1 MGLPGSGKS
10 GIVDLLLRLNA
21 QHLGVVSIDKKDIR
35 TIDYEYYYKIVSSID
50 KEDKFLNISIKDNL
64 KIVNDD
70 FELIID
76 ICKKLGI
83 HDDIVMLKNGYD
95 TILNSKDDTL
105 KPNSK
110 RLLNIARILL
120 KNTKIMIFDGVLF
133 ELNKNSYL
141 KVLDILEQIKNDH
154 TIIIMDKELEIISK
168 SDYIILLDNGMVVD
182 KGTHEEL
189 INNSLYR
196 QIVQK

>member
-1 MGLPGSGKS
+1 
-10 GIVDLLLRLNA
+10 
-21 QHLGVVSIDKKDIR
+21 
-35 TIDYEYYYKIVSSID
+35 
-50 KEDKFLNISIKDNL
+50 
-64 KIVNDD
+64 
-70 FELIID
+70 
-76 ICKKLGI
+76 
-83 HDDIVMLKNGYD
+83 
-95 TILNSKDDTL
+95 
-105 KPNSK
+105 
-110 RLLNIARILL
+110 
-120 KNTKIMIFDGVLF
+120 MIFDGVLF

-196 QIVQK
+196 QIIQK

>member
-1 MGLPGSGKS
+1 
-10 GIVDLLLRLNA
+10 
-21 QHLGVVSIDKKDIR
+21 
-35 TIDYEYYYKIVSSID
+35 
-50 KEDKFLNISIKDNL
+50 
-64 KIVNDD
+64 
-70 FELIID
+70 
-76 ICKKLGI
+76 
-83 HDDIVMLKNGYD
+83 MLKNGYD

-141 KVLDILEQIKNDH
+141 KVLDILEQIKKDH

-189 INNSLYR
+189 INNSLYK